1 MIQLILESFSTIV
14 NFVFV
19 LAISILMFATAF
31 TAHAKYLD
39 SESRLLDQGDDYV
52 NEGSMAVW
60 LAGENEP
67 YITSLL

>member
-31 TAHAKYLD
+31 AAHAKYLD
-39 SESRLLDQGDDYV
+39 AESRLLD
-52 NEGSMAVW
+52 
-60 LAGENEP
+60 
-67 YITSLL
+67 

>member
-31 TAHAKYLD
+31 AAHAKYLD
-39 SESRLLDQGDDYV
+39 AESRLLDQGDDYV

-60 LAGENEP
+60 
-67 YITSLL
+67 